1 MMKSKSTKFALGGL
15 FMCSLLT
22 LATCQST
29 EKEIVI
35 TGELIPIDSI
45 WDKGADEEAI
55 ATLKP
60 YQARMDSVM
69 NWVMGTSEMDME
81 SGRPESLL
89 SNLVADVLKQAGEK
103 LLNGKAADMGLVNM
117 GGLRNVI
124 TKGPVTCGNIY
135 EVLPFENSL
144 SVLTLKGTTLKMLFE
159 DIARRGGE
167 GVSGVALQIS
177 RDGKLLNATIGGKPV
192 VDDQLYTVATID
204 YLAEGN
210 DGMISLIQAEKRE
223 NAPLWTLRRLFMDYV
238 MKQTTQRKALTSKL
252 ENRIVVMGMGNE
264 EPTRIHILQ
273 TSDTHSRIEPIETN
287 KADRDAG
294 KGGVVR
300 RASFVKQFKN
310 EFPETLVVDCGDFC
324 QGTPYYNFF
333 FGDVEVE
340 MMNQIGYDAITI
352 GNHEFD
358 FGMENLARL
367 YQKANFPV
375 VCANYDVTGTELEGL
390 VKPYTIVERSGL
402 KIGLFGLS
410 PKLEGLV
417 QADKCEGITF
427 LDPIKSAKKVI
438 EQLREKEKC
447 DLVVCLS
454 HLGIEIQGISDE
466 EVIASTSGIDLLL
479 GGHTHT
485 LMNEPR
491 IYLNENGKDVP
502 AMHTGRNGAHIGKI
516 EITIN

>member
-1 MMKSKSTKFALGGL
+1 MMKSKSAKSALGGL

-22 LATCQST
+22 LASCQPI

-35 TGELIPIDSI
+35 TGELIPIDAV
-45 WDKGADEEAI
+45 WDKGADEETI
-55 ATLKP
+55 AKLKP
-60 YQARMDSVM
+60 YQERMDSVM

-81 SGRPESLL
+81 AGRPESLL
-89 SNLVADVLKQAGEK
+89 SNLVADILKQAGEK

-135 EVLPFENSL
+135 EILPFENSL

-159 DIARRGGE
+159 DIAQRGGE

-177 RDGKLLNATIGGKPV
+177 SDGKLLNATIGGKPV

-210 DGMISLIQAEKRE
+210 DGMTSLIQAEKRE
-223 NAPLWTLRRLFMDYV
+223 NAPHWTLRRLFMDYV
-238 MKQTTQRKALTSKL
+238 MRQTTQRKPLTSKL
-252 ENRIVVMGMGNE
+252 EDRIVVMGMGNE
-264 EPTRIHILQ
+264 GPTQIHILQ
-273 TSDTHSRIEPIETN
+273 TSDTHSRIEPIGTD

-300 RASFVKQFKN
+300 RANFVKQFRQ
-310 EFPETLVVDCGDFC
+310 EHPETLLVDCGDFC

-333 FGDVEVE
+333 FGTVEME
-340 MMNQIGYDAITI
+340 MMNLMGYDAITI

-358 FGMENLARL
+358 FGMGNMARL
-367 YQKANFPV
+367 YQMAKFPV
-375 VCANYDVTGTELEGL
+375 VCANYDVSGTDLEGL
-390 VKPYTIVERSGL
+390 VKPYTVVERNGVR
-402 KIGLFGLS
+402 IGLFGLS

-417 QADKCEGITF
+417 QADKCEGVTF
-427 LDPIKSAKKVI
+427 LDPIKSAKKTI
-438 EQLREKEKC
+438 EQLRDEEKC
-447 DLVVCLS
+447 DIVVCLS
-454 HLGIEIQGISDE
+454 HLGIEIEGISDE
-466 EVIASTSGIDLLL
+466 EVIAATSGIDLLL

-485 LMNEPR
+485 LMNEPK
-491 IYLNENGKDVP
+491 IYLDKEGKDVP
-502 AMHTGRNGAHIGKI
+502 VMHTGRNGAHIGKI
-516 EITIN
+516 EITIH